1 MINDYVIVD
10 AVAIQLGRID
20 LAIGMRFK
28 QEFYGHGP
36 WHAAPNIL
44 RKLTSYWEMKFYNS
58 ASALFMDTPAELPST
73 DDPILW
79 LNGFA
84 RISLRAASTIH
95 WS

>member
-1 MINDYVIVD
+1 MNSDLIIVD

-20 LAIGMRFK
+20 LGIGMRFK
-28 QEFYGHGP
+28 QEFYGPGV
-36 WHAAPNIL
+36 WHSAPTIL
-44 RKLTSYWEMKFYNS
+44 RKLTCYWENKFYNN
-58 ASALFMDTPAELPST
+58 ASALFIDTAAYLPAT

-84 RISLRAASTIH
+84 SISKLAASTIH